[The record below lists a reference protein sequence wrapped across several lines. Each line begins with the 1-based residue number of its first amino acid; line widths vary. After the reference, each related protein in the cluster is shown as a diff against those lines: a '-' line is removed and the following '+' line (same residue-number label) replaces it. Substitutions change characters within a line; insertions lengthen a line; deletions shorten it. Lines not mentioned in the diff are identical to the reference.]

1 MKQIKILVSFK
12 DNEMIFPNIEFV
24 KNDYNHVEFIFDFD
38 EDDGKKVFELKK
50 PNGKVFIKEI
60 IDNKVLLSD
69 FDEKGNI
76 IPVINQSGLYEF
88 EITKYKSD
96 SKFTISKVCQ
106 FMARDE
112 IVNIDDDIVDKDA
125 SLPIL
130 NDLIT
135 TTIALKENTEK
146 IGQLVKEKGDYAE
159 EQGNYAKEAAS
170 NVINANNQSTKLI
183 NNFESNVNE
192 YTSDFNKKATTKQEK
207 FDSNSTTKINEYNDN
222 ATSKLKQYNDN
233 HESKLKDYNDNA
245 SEKTKAFNSNSLLKT
260 TAYDK
265 NADDKLSAYN
275 TNGATKL
282 DEYNDNATLKTEE
295 YNTNAS
301 SKIEEYNSNATQKLE
316 EYDEHSE
323 ELNNKINSTNSE
335 LEKLK
340 DEILEIGETS
350 DTFVHLEDSAM
361 SKLKSL
367 IIDGVCEQETTT
379 GKNSFMITD
388 LSQLNINTLP
398 TDLTINKTNN
408 IISFTSVNS
417 NNNGIYIL
425 ADKMQSYIKNVDITK
440 NYYISADITVN
451 SNANYK
457 FGWEDTAEIKG
468 TLKTGTTRLVSKFT
482 PTTSFIFYLNS
493 TNVTVTI
500 SNIMISESKD
510 TTYEPYTGGQPSP
523 SPDYPQDI
531 KTITDSLIVTS
542 CNKNLFDKNDENM
555 FLKDLV
561 PDNAGL
567 ILSGITNL
575 SAQKFIRTAILKC
588 KPNTTYTISKLASR
602 TFYIYDSEK
611 LPSINYRMRTI
622 LNNGTDKSK
631 YTFTTSQFAKYI
643 VIKFFNTWANE
654 IYSYDEIV
662 SSIQIEECSTQTSF
676 VEHIQ
681 SQIIANLPEGEFIG
695 KINDTYKDTLKLEY
709 NEEDGQYHLNL
720 YKNIGK
726 VVLDGSESWGITS
739 APSNTTHLFQ
749 YHFNDNAITPLL
761 CTHYIFQIG
770 GEIWSGDK
778 KAISLNTNNY
788 YIQVRDSYDNTND
801 FKTWLSTHNTE
812 VYYPLATPYT
822 VDLGVVDMPLSYDEI
837 TNIFTD
843 SDLMPQIN
851 AKYYKNFI
859 STIRNLQVNNAN
871 LKNELMS
878 INNRL
883 VALESANASTI
894 SDEEESEVV
903 NNE

>member
-112 IVNIDDDIVDKDA
+112 IVNVDDDIVDKDA

-135 TTIALKENTEK
+135 ATIALKKNTEK
-146 IGQLVKEKGDYAE
+146 IGQLAKEKGNYAE

-170 NVINANNQSTKLI
+170 NVINANNQATKLI
-183 NNFESNVNE
+183 NNFESNVKE

-207 FDSNSTTKINEYNDN
+207 FDSNSITKINEYNDN
-222 ATSKLKQYNDN
+222 AT
-233 HESKLKDYNDNA
+233 SKLKDYNDNA

-340 DEILEIGETS
+340 DEILEIGEVS
-350 DTFVHLEDSAM
+350 DSEIHVEDSTM

-367 IIDGVCEQETTT
+367 SIDGVCEQETTT
-379 GKNSFMITD
+379 GANLCDLNVTQNDKVVYNSDGTIKINGSGGFTLAFKQFTAKANTKYYTKWELVSGTVDTSKSSGNSF
-388 LSQLNINTLP
+388 LSPFDNVNLKQDAFKESVVENDKNISGFW
-398 TDLTINKTNN
+398 INNMAVFTNAV
-408 IISFTSVNS
+408 IRIWFSET
-417 NNNGIYIL
+417 
-425 ADKMQSYIKNVDITK
+425 QSPFEK
-440 NYYISADITVN
+440 
-451 SNANYK
+451 
-457 FGWEDTAEIKG
+457 
-468 TLKTGTTRLVSKFT
+468 
-482 PTTSFIFYLNS
+482 
-493 TNVTVTI
+493 
-500 SNIMISESKD
+500 
-510 TTYEPYTGGQPSP
+510 YTGGQPSP
-523 SPDYPQDI
+523 SLDYPQDI

-542 CNKNLFDKNDENM
+542 CNKN
-555 FLKDLV
+555 FLKMN
-561 PDNAGL
+561 DNYSKGYTTTKN
-567 ILSGITNL
+567 GITLKVEDDLSISLKGTATAKTEFFLFGSWSVRNNNYLPKEIFTISQNGFVDGITSNLGFFKNGNNIKNYGLTYTKKSNTFNL
-575 SAQKFIRTAILKC
+575 SQIEFDGISYAIAIAEGK
-588 KPNTTYTISKLASR
+588 TIDTRVYMQIESGK
-602 TFYIYDSEK
+602 K
-611 LPSINYRMRTI
+611 
-622 LNNGTDKSK
+622 
-631 YTFTTSQFAKYI
+631 TTSF
-643 VIKFFNTWANE
+643 
-654 IYSYDEIV
+654 
-662 SSIQIEECSTQTSF
+662 EEQL
-676 VEHIQ
+676 Q
-681 SQIIANLPEGEFIG
+681 SQITANLPEDEFIG
-695 KINDTYKDTLKLEY
+695 NIDSIYKDTLSIELQD
-709 NEEDGQYHLNL
+709 DGKYHLILN
-720 YKNIGK
+720 KMVGK
-726 VVLDGSESWGITS
+726 RIL
-739 APSNTTHLFQ
+739 N
-749 YHFNDNAITPLL
+749 
-761 CTHYIFQIG
+761 
-770 GEIWSGDK
+770 SGDMSSR
-778 KAISLNTNNY
+778 IVLNTGDIMY
-788 YIQVRDSYDNTND
+788 RTKKFRDISINKVFIILCNRYVGIEKPANRKDGNIYWNSINMTIDVIDNRANITTID
-801 FKTWLSTHNTE
+801 EFKTWLSTHNLE
-812 VYYPLATPYT
+812 VYYVLENPYK
-822 VDLGVVDMPLSYDEI
+822 VDLGIVDMPFSYEEV

-843 SDLMPQIN
+843 SDLLPKIN
-851 AKYYKNFI
+851 ATYYKNFI
-859 STIRNLQVNNAN
+859 STIRNLKVNNET
-871 LKNELMS
+871 LKNELVS

-883 VALESANASTI
+883 AVLENANVSAVN
-894 SDEEESEVV
+894 DEVIEESEVT
-903 NNE
+903 EK